1 MYGRARRHVWRG
13 RAFYWRFNGCRV
25 LGYNRRQVLFLHSN
39 QHLDAGLYPAMPSS
53 PADNRGDVWR
63 WWSSGSGY
71 LAVFLVIRQR
81 DCRTIERHSNLDAL
95 QYGRV
100 NPHHNL
106 DSQLRYHKLHRNKHL
121 RFSGVCRRL
130 LPDFGQVQSCIGRI
144 QTCHG
149 KRHGQRIRLA
159 TYHNAERHRHYS
171 DRKLRGSTP
180 IPNFRFADRRNLLC
194 ATDANCDE

>member
-1 MYGRARRHVWRG
+1 LRSESGLVWGDTESGGTDNPYLTIQWLNRNRPRHYWQPSNFMYGRARRHVWRG

-63 WWSSGSGY
+63 WWSSDSGY
-71 LAVFLVIRQR
+71 LAVFLVFWQR

-106 DSQLRYHKLHRNKHL
+106 DSQLRYHKLHRNKYL

-144 QTCHG
+144 
-149 KRHGQRIRLA
+149 
-159 TYHNAERHRHYS
+159 
-171 DRKLRGSTP
+171 
-180 IPNFRFADRRNLLC
+180 
-194 ATDANCDE
+194 

>member
-1 MYGRARRHVWRG
+1 MVRLAANDAGSSRRLFHLRAKPRLVRRDTESGGTDNPYLALQWLNGNRPRHYRKQANFLYRGARRHVRRG
-13 RAFYWRFNGCRV
+13 RAFYRRFNGCGV

-81 DCRTIERHSNLDAL
+81 DCRTIERHSNLDAF
-95 QYGRV
+95 QYGRL

-121 RFSGVCRRL
+121 RFSGVCRWL
-130 LPDFGQVQSCIGRI
+130 LPDFGQV
-144 QTCHG
+144 
-149 KRHGQRIRLA
+149 
-159 TYHNAERHRHYS
+159 
-171 DRKLRGSTP
+171 
-180 IPNFRFADRRNLLC
+180 
-194 ATDANCDE
+194 